1 LKEFQE
7 LKNELKAAK
16 DELQDE
22 KVFIQI
28 ENNKKFLKFQNS
40 ATAFGNSFFPIF
52 EHTNEFF
59 FSKLRFF

>member
-28 ENNKKFLKFQNS
+28 ENNKKF
-40 ATAFGNSFFPIF
+40 
-52 EHTNEFF
+52 
-59 FSKLRFF
+59 